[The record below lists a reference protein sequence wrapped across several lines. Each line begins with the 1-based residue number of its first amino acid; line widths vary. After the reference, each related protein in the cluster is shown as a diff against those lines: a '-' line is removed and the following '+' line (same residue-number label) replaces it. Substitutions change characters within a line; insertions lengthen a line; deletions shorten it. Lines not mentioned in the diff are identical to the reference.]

1 MRPDPHPTA
10 PASTPGPA
18 VVGKDDSPAPAPPA
32 PGRHEVTLRFLAAP
46 TDQGHSGTVDAGRV
60 LEWVDKAAFAAAT
73 AWSSSYCVTA
83 YVGNIHFR
91 HPVTVG
97 EMVEVTGTVLYTGN
111 TSMHINTVVRSGDPK
126 TGELTERARCL
137 VIFVAVGTDG
147 RPTPV
152 PEFVPRS
159 LEQELA
165 REYALSRVAVRD
177 EINQAMKGQP
187 YTDAGTAER
196 VVLRFLAAPT
206 DVNWGGKVHG
216 GIVMEWIDTAAYL
229 CSARYA
235 GQDTV
240 AVFSGG
246 IRFYRPLLIGD
257 LVEVEARLIYTGSKG
272 MHIAV
277 HVRSG
282 DPKGAELQLTTYC
295 LTVMVARNE
304 NGDAVPVPAW
314 EPVSEEDRAL
324 WQHARDLLEIR
335 GRAQGNRLPN
345 HLLEQGLP
353 DDGRPAPSAGSAQQG
368 EGGDA

>member
-1 MRPDPHPTA
+1 MQPSPH
-10 PASTPGPA
+10 
-18 VVGKDDSPAPAPPA
+18 SPAPASDPGPA
-32 PGRHEVTLRFLAAP
+32 AVGTPQTARTAPAASGRHEVTLRFLAAP

-73 AWSSSYCVTA
+73 AWSGSYCVTA

-91 HPVTVG
+91 YPVEAG
-97 EMVEVTGTVLYTGN
+97 EMVEVTGTVLHTGS

-126 TGELTERARCL
+126 TGELAERARCL
-137 VIFVAVGTDG
+137 VVFVAVGPDG
-147 RPTPV
+147 KPTPV
-152 PEFVPRS
+152 PEFTPRS

-165 REYALSRVAVRD
+165 RDYALSRVAVRH
-177 EINQAMKGQP
+177 EITEAMKGQP
-187 YTDAGTAER
+187 YTEEGTAER

-216 GIVMEWIDTAAYL
+216 GIVMDWIGTAAYL
-229 CSARYA
+229 CSTRYC

-246 IRFYRPLLIGD
+246 VRFYRPLLIGD
-257 LVEVEARLIYTGSKG
+257 LVEVEARLIYTGRKS

-282 DPKGAELQLTTYC
+282 DPKGAELHLTTYC

-304 NGDAVPVPAW
+304 DGDAVPVPAW
-314 EPVSEEDRAL
+314 EPVSEEDRTL
-324 WQHARDLLEIR
+324 WRHARDLLEIR
-335 GRAQGNRLPN
+335 GRAPGNRLPN
-345 HLLEQGLP
+345 HLLDPQEHDAGP
-353 DDGRPAPSAGSAQQG
+353 AGSS
-368 EGGDA
+368 EGSA